1 MLHRRPDSGLGPEV
15 VLAVFGQNRNG
26 GGKRVCASA
35 DELEREILVHV
46 RALARELLDEPGVSP
61 IVGAQLIVAWSHRGG
76 RGIAEPPGRES
87 IHANVALP

>member
-46 RALARELLDEPGVSP
+46 RALARELLDEPGVGP
-61 IVGAQLIVAWSHRGG
+61 IVGAQLIVLMMS
-76 RGIAEPPGRES
+76 
-87 IHANVALP
+87 